1 MCLCVSGVYFRL
13 LLGMCCD
20 GVADVDVSGQGLSVA
35 HVDQSVGMSLDQV
48 FGPPPQGRPSEPLA
62 KYWSQRYRLFS
73 RFDQGVLLDEG
84 ESGARC
90 WAGGHLQ
97 LCLLLCLQRG
107 GFRPHQR
114 RLPSTWLPAV
124 SVTSS
129 SMPSVEWGAM
139 PSTLPSL
146 VSEVSCHPVW
156 EGVPADEVPASRLA
170 FHRSCLV

>member
-84 ESGARC
+84 ESGAGC
-90 WAGGHLQ
+90 WAGGQLQ
-97 LCLLLCLQRG
+97 LCLLLCCRG
-107 GFRPHQR
+107 VVFGHTREDCPAPGFP
-114 RLPSTWLPAV
+114 L
-124 SVTSS
+124 SV
-129 SMPSVEWGAM
+129 
-139 PSTLPSL
+139 
-146 VSEVSCHPVW
+146 
-156 EGVPADEVPASRLA
+156 
-170 FHRSCLV
+170 

>member
-1 MCLCVSGVYFRL
+1 MCLCVSGGYYRL

-20 GVADVDVSGQGLSVA
+20 GVADVDVSGQGLSVV
-35 HVDQSVGMSLDQV
+35 HMDQGVGMSLDQV
-48 FGPPPQGRPSEPLA
+48 FGHPTQGRPSGPLA

-84 ESGARC
+84 ESGAGF
-90 WAGGHLQ
+90 WVGGRLQ

-107 GFRPHQR
+107 GFQPHQR
-114 RLPSTWLPAV
+114 RLLSTWLPAV

-129 SMPSVEWGAM
+129 LMPSVEWGVM

-156 EGVPADEVPASRLA
+156 EGVPADEVPPSGFAL
-170 FHRSCLV
+170 HCPCLV